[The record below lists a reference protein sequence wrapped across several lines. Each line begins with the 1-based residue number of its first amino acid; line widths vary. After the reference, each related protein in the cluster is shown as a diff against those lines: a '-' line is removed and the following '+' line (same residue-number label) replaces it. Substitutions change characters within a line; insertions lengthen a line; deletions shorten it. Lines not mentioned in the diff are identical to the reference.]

1 MSYSNIIVSTNDFV
15 TTITLNR
22 PPTNSVN
29 LGVREE
35 LFQAVTEL
43 EKSKETRVVIIT
55 GAGEK
60 GFCAGMD
67 LSDVAN
73 ISNGPNGNTIMNAIS
88 RSRKPYIAAI
98 NGYALG
104 GGCETALACH
114 FRLMTDNPKALI
126 GLPEV
131 NLGITPGWG
140 GVQRMPRL
148 LGKSKALEII
158 LFSKRLSAPEA
169 LAVGLVDKVC
179 PAADLMKEAEAFA
192 AVLAKRPPLAVA
204 AVLDGM
210 NVGLDKGIDEGL
222 RVDTE
227 WITKLVISKDA
238 TEGITAFLEK
248 REAKFIGE

>member
-1 MSYSNIIVSTNDFV
+1 MNYSNIIVSTKDFV

-73 ISNGPNGNTIMNAIS
+73 IDNGPNGNKIMNAIS
-88 RSRKPYIAAI
+88 RSKKPYIAAI

-114 FRLMTDNPKALI
+114 FRYMTDNPKAMI
-126 GLPEV
+126 GLTEV
-131 NLGITPGWG
+131 NLGIIPGWG
-140 GVQRMPRL
+140 GVQRLPRV
-148 LGKSKALEII
+148 LGKSRALEII
-158 LFSKRLSAPEA
+158 LLSKRLSAPEA
-169 LAVGLVDKVC
+169 LAIGLVDKVF
-179 PAADLMKEAEAFA
+179 PAADLMKEAQSFA
-192 AVLAKRPPLAVA
+192 AALAKRPPLAVA
-204 AVLDGM
+204 AVLEGIS
-210 NVGLDKGIDEGL
+210 VGLDKGIDEGL
-222 RVDTE
+222 RVDSE
-227 WITKLVISKDA
+227 WITKLVTSKDA

-248 REAKFIGE
+248 REPAFTGE

>member
-1 MSYSNIIVSTNDFV
+1 MNYSNIIVSTKDFV

-35 LFQAVTEL
+35 LDKAVTEL

-73 ISNGPNGNTIMNAIS
+73 ISKGPDGNKIMNAIS
-88 RSRKPYIAAI
+88 RSKKPYIAAI

-114 FRLMTDNPKALI
+114 FRLMTDNPKAVI
-126 GLPEV
+126 GLTEV
-131 NLGITPGWG
+131 NLGIIPGWG
-140 GVQRMPRL
+140 GVQRLPRV
-148 LGKSKALEII
+148 LGISKALEII
-158 LFSKRLSAPEA
+158 FFSKRLSAPEA
-169 LAVGLVDKVC
+169 LAIGLVDKVF
-179 PAADLMKEAEAFA
+179 PAADLMKEAQAFA
-192 AVLAKRPPLAVA
+192 AALAKRPPLAVA
-204 AVLDGM
+204 AVLEGM
-210 NVGLDKGIDEGL
+210 SAGMDKGIDEGL
-222 RVDTE
+222 RVDAG
-227 WITKLVISKDA
+227 WLTKLTSSKDA

-248 REAKFIGE
+248 REPVFIGE